1 MKMSSTTSPAV
12 SRQLSEAS
20 STTSRWSDA
29 TREQHNAMV
38 EKQLEEFRGGGHSGA
53 QTAEFTCLS
62 LELACAS
69 IIAHSVGNGETPANS
84 TNSIP
89 SMRSSL
95 TDSVN
100 LDVRVD
106 PFLTNQSVN
115 PSPVSFQL

>member
-1 MKMSSTTSPAV
+1 MRSSATSPAV
-12 SRQLSEAS
+12 SRQVSEAS

-38 EKQLEEFRGGGHSGA
+38 EKQLEEFRGGGRLV
-53 QTAEFTCLS
+53 AETTELIFMN

-69 IIAHSVGNGETPANS
+69 IIAHSAGNGDTPANS

-115 PSPVSFQL
+115 PSPVSLQV

>member
-1 MKMSSTTSPAV
+1 MKISSTTSPAV
-12 SRQLSEAS
+12 SRQVSEAS

-38 EKQLEEFRGGGHSGA
+38 EKQLEEFRGGRRSVA
-53 QTAEFTCLS
+53 RTTEFTCLS

-115 PSPVSFQL
+115 PSPVSF